1 MVTINNYD
9 LIIIGGGAAAF
20 AAATEADRRKLRTVI
35 INAGLPMGGTCVNV
49 GCVPS
54 KHLLALGKNLHHPAH
69 PDFSSVEALAPAFDF
84 ARAMADKDALV
95 KALRQQNYQKV
106 LDSFS
111 YVEFMEGRGKLIDP
125 HRVKV
130 GERELTGDKILIAT
144 GSSNKVPPFKGLK
157 ETGYL
162 TNIEALE
169 LEQIP
174 VSLIVLGSGFLA
186 LEFAQIFY
194 RMGTR
199 VTLIA
204 RAPRI
209 LRVQEPEIS
218 EALRTCF
225 ESEGIEVFTET
236 NVLEVSQGTNGKRIR
251 VSTPD
256 GEHTLEAEDI
266 LLATGVRGNV
276 DNLGLEE
283 IGVEVV
289 DNDRVL
295 INEQMQTSIPHIYAA
310 GDITGSKRLE
320 TVAAKEGKLAVENAF
335 AAAGKSIDFGSIP
348 YAVFTDP
355 EVASVGLTEA
365 EYMAQY
371 GTCSCRTIPMDMVP
385 RAVAVKDTRGL
396 LKMVVHHETGK
407 IMGVHILA
415 PNASEMIHE
424 ATLAVKFGLSVDD
437 LIDTVHVF
445 PTYCEAIKM
454 AAQAFRRDIST
465 MSCCVE

>member
-1 MVTINNYD
+1 MTNYD
-9 LIIIGGGAAAF
+9 YDLVILGGGAAAF
-20 AAATEADRRKLRTVI
+20 AAATEADRRELRTVI

-69 PDFSSVEALAPAFDF
+69 PDFSSVEVHAPAFDF
-84 ARAMADKDALV
+84 DRAMDDKDALV
-95 KALRQQNYQKV
+95 KALRQQNYQDV

-111 YVEFMEGRGKLIDP
+111 HVEYMEGRGKLIDS
-125 HRVKV
+125 HSIKV
-130 GERELTGDKILIAT
+130 GERTLTGDKILIST
-144 GSSNKVPPFKGLK
+144 GSSTQLPHFKGLVA
-157 ETGYL
+157 TGYL
-162 TNIEALE
+162 TNIEALS
-169 LEQIP
+169 LDRLP
-174 VSLIVLGSGFLA
+174 KSLIVLGSGFLA
-186 LEFAQIFY
+186 LEFTQIFN
-194 RMGTR
+194 RMGTKI
-199 VTLIA
+199 TLVA

-218 EALRTCF
+218 EALRICL
-225 ESEGIEVFTET
+225 ESEGIDVRTET
-236 NVLEVSQGTNGKRIR
+236 NVLEMNLGTTGKQIR
-251 VSTPD
+251 VATPD
-256 GEHTLEAEDI
+256 GEQTLEAEDI

-276 DNLGLEE
+276 DDLGLEE

-289 DNDRVL
+289 DNDRVK
-295 INEQMQTSIPHIYAA
+295 INPQMQTAVPHIYAA
-310 GDITGSKRLE
+310 GDITGRKRLE

-335 AAAGKSIDFGSIP
+335 FDAGKSIDFGSIP

-371 GTCSCRTIPMDMVP
+371 GTCSCRTIPMEMVP
-385 RAVAVKDTRGL
+385 RAVAVNDTRGL

-424 ATLAVKFGLSVDD
+424 ATLAVKFGLTVDD
-437 LIDTVHVF
+437 LIDTVHIF

>member
-1 MVTINNYD
+1 MTENYD
-9 LIIIGGGAAAF
+9 LIILGGGAAAF
-20 AAATEADRRKLRTVI
+20 AAATEADRRELKTLM
-35 INAGLPMGGTCVNV
+35 INAGLPLGGTCVNV

-54 KHLLALGKNLHHPAH
+54 KHLLALGKTLHHPAH
-69 PDFSSVEALAPAFDF
+69 PDFPSVAALTPTFDF
-84 ARAMADKDALV
+84 DRAMADKDELV
-95 KALRQQNYQKV
+95 LALRQQNYQKV
-106 LDSFS
+106 LDTFS
-111 YVEFMEGRGKLIDP
+111 HVEFMQGRGKLIGP
-125 HRVKV
+125 HQVKV
-130 GERELTGDKILIAT
+130 GDRELTGAKILIAT
-144 GSSNKVPPFKGLK
+144 GSSTKVPPFKGLT

-169 LEQIP
+169 LQHLP
-174 VSLIVLGSGFLA
+174 KSLIVLGSGFLA
-186 LEFAQIFY
+186 LEFAQIFN
-194 RMGTR
+194 RMGTK
-199 VTLIA
+199 VILVA

-218 EALRTCF
+218 DALRACF
-225 ESEGIEVFTET
+225 ESEGIEVRTET
-236 NVLEVSQGTNGKRIR
+236 KVLEVSQGTSGKQIR
-251 VSTPD
+251 VTTAA
-256 GEHTLEAEDI
+256 GEQTLEAEEI

-283 IGVEVV
+283 MGVEII
-289 DNDRVL
+289 DNDRVQV
-295 INEQMQTSIPHIYAA
+295 NDQMQTSISHIYAA
-310 GDITGSKRLE
+310 GDVSGRKRLE

-335 AAAGKSIDFGSIP
+335 ANAGKSIDFSSVP

-355 EVASVGLTEA
+355 EVASVGMTEA

-385 RAVAVKDTRGL
+385 RAVAVNDTRGL
-396 LKMVVHHETGK
+396 LKMVVHHETSK

-437 LIDTVHVF
+437 LIDTVHIF

>member
-1 MVTINNYD
+1 MTNPDYD
-9 LIIIGGGAAAF
+9 LIILGGGAAAF
-20 AAATEADRRKLRTVI
+20 AAATEADRRELRTMI

-69 PDFSSVEALAPAFDF
+69 PDFASVEALTPSFDF
-84 ARAMADKDALV
+84 ERAMADKEELV
-95 KALRQQNYQKV
+95 LALRQQNYQDV

-111 YVEFMEGRGKLIDP
+111 HVEFIEGRGKLVGP
-125 HRVKV
+125 HQVKV
-130 GERELTGDKILIAT
+130 GEQVLNGAKILIAT
-144 GSSNKVPPFKGLK
+144 GSSNKVPPFKGLT

-169 LEQIP
+169 LKRLP
-174 VSLIVLGSGFLA
+174 KSLIVLGSGFLA
-186 LEFAQIFY
+186 LEFAQIFN

-199 VTLIA
+199 VTLVA

-218 EALRTCF
+218 EALRACF
-225 ESEGIEVFTET
+225 ESEGIEVRTET
-236 NVLEVSQGTNGKRIR
+236 NVVEVSRSTNGKQIR
-251 VSTPD
+251 VSTPE
-256 GEHTLEAEDI
+256 GEQTLEAEDI
-266 LLATGVRGNV
+266 LLATGVRGNI
-276 DNLGLEE
+276 DDLGLEE
-283 IGVEVV
+283 VGVEVV
-289 DNDRVL
+289 DNDRVK
-295 INEQMQTSIPHIYAA
+295 INAQMQTTVPHIFAA

-335 AAAGKSIDFGSIP
+335 ADAGRSIDFNSIP

-365 EYMAQY
+365 EYMAEY
-371 GTCSCRTIPMDMVP
+371 GTCSCRTIPMEMVP
-385 RAVAVKDTRGL
+385 RAVAVNDTRGL
-396 LKMVVHHETGK
+396 LKMVAHHETGK
-407 IMGVHILA
+407 IVGVHILA

-424 ATLAVKFGLSVDD
+424 AALAVKFGLTVDD
-437 LIDTVHVF
+437 LIDTVHIF